1 MKKRVLFFFV
11 HPAKFHL
18 SRATINTL
26 KAEGHQVDF
35 IITGRDILEELV
47 INEGW
52 EYKKIFSKGR
62 KISWLHVWISA
73 SIFILLTILKLLQ
86 LTWKKKYDLFITDDC
101 LTFVG
106 RIKRTP
112 SVFVTDDDLNA
123 VPESS
128 ILMASANYILAPD
141 ICELGRYNK
150 KKWGYYG
157 YKSIFHLHPN
167 RFLPDVN
174 KIHINL
180 VNKAYFF
187 IRTVSVTS
195 AHDVGKRGID
205 DDLLRKIIKVL
216 KSHGDIVLNS
226 ERELPEDLQKYVLD
240 FHKNDVAHYIANA
253 KIFISDSTTMCAEA
267 AIMGVPA
274 IEIDDWF
281 SDFKQYYELNG
292 KYKLL
297 FGFGVEDFTPIKSKI
312 EDFLKHKNLDK
323 TFKERK
329 QLMLNNKIDTSAFL
343 IWMIK
348 NYPKSSE
355 EFFKDTTMQLK
366 FK

>member
-1 MKKRVLFFFV
+1 MIFQTIEFHKTTIIVNNKYEKKSIILLV

-18 SRATINTL
+18 SRASINTL
-26 KAEGHQVDF
+26 KADGHQVDF

-205 DDLLRKIIKVL
+205 DDLLRK
-216 KSHGDIVLNS
+216 
-226 ERELPEDLQKYVLD
+226 
-240 FHKNDVAHYIANA
+240 
-253 KIFISDSTTMCAEA
+253 
-267 AIMGVPA
+267 
-274 IEIDDWF
+274 
-281 SDFKQYYELNG
+281 
-292 KYKLL
+292 
-297 FGFGVEDFTPIKSKI
+297 
-312 EDFLKHKNLDK
+312 
-323 TFKERK
+323 
-329 QLMLNNKIDTSAFL
+329 NN
-343 IWMIK
+343 
-348 NYPKSSE
+348 
-355 EFFKDTTMQLK
+355 
-366 FK
+366 